1 MGLGLES
8 RSWPCIDGVLGIMFI
23 AGAGKPRRVG
33 IRGGRE
39 GGLRSGAE
47 EERFATV
54 RRRPETG
61 CDFRAAAPKP

>member
-1 MGLGLES
+1 M
-8 RSWPCIDGVLGIMFI
+8 DGVLGMMFI

-33 IRGGRE
+33 IRGGRD

-47 EERFATV
+47 EERFAMAG
-54 RRRPETG
+54 RRPETG